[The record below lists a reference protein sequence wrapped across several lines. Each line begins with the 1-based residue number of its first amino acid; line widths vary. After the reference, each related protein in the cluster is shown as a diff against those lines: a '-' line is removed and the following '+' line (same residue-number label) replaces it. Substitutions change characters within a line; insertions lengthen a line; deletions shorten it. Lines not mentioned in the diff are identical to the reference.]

1 MSTYPD
7 RRTPAPARRLL
18 PLTLAVAAFIC
29 LSCQGTGPGERP
41 RDAAGS
47 DLGPAAQAAP
57 AAPPD
62 VEWTR
67 FAGPD
72 QDFKVADH
80 GLARQWPRRGPRRLW
95 TRKLGPGYSGIVGRG
110 DRLYTMYRADPVE
123 VVVCLDARTGET
135 VWEHRYD
142 APLAEGHDPDYGD
155 GPNSTP
161 LLAGD
166 SLFVIGVAGVMHG
179 LDAGTG
185 KVLWSRDLWGGMG
198 GTFLELGYSSSPIP
212 YKSTVIALVG
222 GEGQGAVAF
231 DPEDGSVVWKGLSF
245 ESSYS
250 TPLIA
255 SIQGDD
261 QLIAFMATEAVGADP
276 DTGDLRWQYPIRN
289 QYPQN
294 ICLPIRIDDDLLF
307 FSTLEAGS
315 RGLRPAAGPA
325 ASVEEI
331 WSTTRFQCF
340 YSSTVLMG
348 DLVYGVS
355 GYQASPRMMAVNA
368 RTGELAWRMR
378 GFPVA
383 NLVGVGDRLL
393 ILDEDGELTL
403 ASPHSDGLTIHS
415 RARILTSPARTPPT
429 VLGTVLYARD
439 QVSLVALDL
448 GP

>member
-1 MSTYPD
+1 MSTFPGS
-7 RRTPAPARRLL
+7 RISEPSTRLL
-18 PLTLAVAAFIC
+18 LLTLTVAATLC
-29 LSCQGTGPGERP
+29 LSCRGADPEERLN
-41 RDAAGS
+41 DAAGS
-47 DLGPAAQAAP
+47 DLAPAAQAAP
-57 AAPPD
+57 SVPPD
-62 VEWTR
+62 VNWAR
-67 FAGPD
+67 FAGPN
-72 QDFKVADH
+72 QDFKVTDP
-80 GLARQWPRRGPRRLW
+80 GLAEQWPRRGPRRLW
-95 TRKLGPGYSGIVGRG
+95 TRELGPGYSGIVARG
-110 DRLYTMYRADPVE
+110 DRLYTMYRADPKE
-123 VVVCLDARTGET
+123 AIVCLDARSGEP

-142 APLAEGHDPDYGD
+142 APLAEGHESGYGD

-161 LLAGD
+161 LLAGER
-166 SLFVIGVAGVMHG
+166 LFTIGVAGIMHA

-198 GTFLELGYSSSPIP
+198 GTFLELGYTPSPIP
-212 YKSTVIALVG
+212 YKNTVIVLVG

-231 DPEDGSVVWKGLSF
+231 DPEDGSVIWKGLSF

-255 SIQGDD
+255 SFLGEDR
-261 QLIAFMATEAVGADP
+261 LIAFMATEAVGADP
-276 DTGDLRWQYPIRN
+276 DTGEQKWHYPIRN

-294 ICLPIRIDDDLLF
+294 ICLPIRVDDDLLF
-307 FSTLEAGS
+307 ISTHEAGS
-315 RGLRPAAGPA
+315 RGLRLTGNSSFP
-325 ASVEEI
+325 VEEL

-348 DLVYGVS
+348 EQVYGVS

-378 GFPVA
+378 GFAVA
-383 NLVGVGDRLL
+383 NVVGVGDRLL

-403 ASPHSDGLTIHS
+403 ATPGPDGLTIHC

-429 VLGTVLYARD
+429 ILGTVLYARD